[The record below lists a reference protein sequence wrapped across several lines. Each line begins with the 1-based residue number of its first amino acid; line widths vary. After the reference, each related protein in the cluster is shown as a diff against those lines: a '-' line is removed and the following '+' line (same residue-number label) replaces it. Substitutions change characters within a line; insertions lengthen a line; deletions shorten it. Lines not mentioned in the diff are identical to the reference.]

1 MRVSERK
8 MGQGTR
14 REAPLN
20 IDNMVGYALAA
31 EHRDRVRKF
40 VLIACVTRAAVS
52 TFSAS
57 STPAT

>member
-1 MRVSERK
+1 